1 MSKFFLWKSLQPIRK
16 SAMEQRGNTSS
27 GAASMNRTQDVIA
40 SALAAVAASREAREA
55 AERRRRE
62 TFSRIDI
69 ARKPQYEPKQLL
81 LKLH

>member
-1 MSKFFLWKSLQPIRK
+1 
-16 SAMEQRGNTSS
+16 
-27 GAASMNRTQDVIA
+27 MNRTQDVIA

-62 TFSRIDI
+62 TFSQIDI
-69 ARKPQYEPKQLL
+69 ARKPQYEPKQLS